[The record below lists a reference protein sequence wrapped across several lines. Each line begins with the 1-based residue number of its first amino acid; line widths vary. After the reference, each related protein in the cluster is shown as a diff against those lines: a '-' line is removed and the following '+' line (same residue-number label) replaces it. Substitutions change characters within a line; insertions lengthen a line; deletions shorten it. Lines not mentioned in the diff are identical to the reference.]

1 MEDQG
6 MLSVVSNITTLDGV
20 AGEGGCSDSNS
31 NRPRGS
37 NKRQREK
44 TSSSIFKGVFRLE
57 KEKGKWGAQIYVKKT
72 RFWLGTFKSESDA
85 AMAYDSATVYFR
97 RSEDSP
103 RNYPPQTS
111 LEPDFQNLFQK
122 EELLTMLREGIY
134 QTKFN
139 EFVNSRSLN
148 QPDHGLS
155 LSLSTTA
162 SANDAAVSYQQL
174 FQKELTPSDVGK
186 LNRLVINR
194 RFAEKYFPEVSKEEK
209 HPGVIEDIQLSF
221 FDRDMKRWTF
231 RFCYWRSSQSYV
243 FTRGWNRFVKDKK
256 LEAKDMVTFYKCQ
269 KEQKAYYMIDVAQN
283 GAESN
288 GDSVVTY
295 AATGSSVDFGQVT
308 VKESTGA
315 PQPDGEVKK
324 GVRLFGVNI
333 KMLSRVSDI
342 TTLHGALVEGCSHS
356 NSSNSPRGSNKRHRQ
371 DMSATPSARF
381 KGVVSQP
388 NGRWGAQ
395 IYVKKERIWIGTFK
409 SESEAA
415 MAYDSATVHL
425 RSEDSPRNYPVTPQT
440 SLEPDFQK
448 LFKGHEVLTMLRDG
462 LYQTKFNEFVN
473 SRSLNQD
480 KQPDGLSLSLSTT
493 GSANDAA
500 VSYQQL
506 FQKELTPSDVGKLN
520 RLVIPKRFAEKYFPE
535 VSKEEKHPGV
545 IDDIQLSFFDR
556 EMKSWKFR
564 YCYWRSSQSYVFTR
578 GWNRFVKDRKL
589 EAKDM
594 VTFYKCR
601 KEQKEYYMIEVALN
615 GAESNGGF
623 VGTYADGNREDLQ
636 LGFGQIS
643 INESGPSDST
653 LMQNKEDMEVAPP
666 QREED
671 EEKKAVRLFGV
682 NIS

>member
-1 MEDQG
+1 
-6 MLSVVSNITTLDGV
+6 MLSMVSNITTVNGV
-20 AGEGGCSDSNS
+20 CSDSNS
-31 NRPRGS
+31 SSNSPRGS
-37 NKRQREK
+37 NKRRREE
-44 TSSSIFKGVFRLE
+44 TSSSRFKGVYRQ
-57 KEKGKWGAQIYVKKT
+57 KKGKWGAQIYVKKD
-72 RFWLGTFKSESDA
+72 RYWLGTFKSESDA
-85 AMAYDSATVYFR
+85 AMAYDSATVHF

-111 LEPDFQNLFQK
+111 LEPGFQNLFQR
-122 EELLTMLREGIY
+122 EELLTMLRDGIY

-148 QPDHGLS
+148 QPDDLS

-186 LNRLVINR
+186 LNRLVIPR

-209 HPGVIEDIQLSF
+209 HPGVIDDIQLSF
-221 FDRDMKRWTF
+221 FDREMKRWTF
-231 RFCYWRSSQSYV
+231 RYCYWRSSQSYV
-243 FTRGWNRFVKDKK
+243 FTRGWSRFVKDKK
-256 LEAKDMVTFYKCQ
+256 LEAKDVVTFYKCQ
-269 KEQKAYYMIDVAQN
+269 KEQKAYYMIDVEPN
-283 GAESN
+283 GSESN
-288 GDSVVTY
+288 GGFVGTY
-295 AATGSSVDFGQVT
+295 AAGSSVDFGQVT
-308 VKESTGA
+308 VKESAGA
-315 PQPDGEVKK
+315 PQPEGEEVKK
-324 GVRLFGVNI
+324 AVRLFGVNI
-333 KMLSRVSDI
+333 K
-342 TTLHGALVEGCSHS
+342 EGCLDS
-356 NSSNSPRGSNKRHRQ
+356 NSSNISSHSPRGSNKRHRQ
-371 DMSATPSARF
+371 DISATPSARF

-425 RSEDSPRNYPVTPQT
+425 RSQDSPRNYPLTPQT

-448 LFKGHEVLTMLRDG
+448 LFSREEILSMLRDG
-462 LYQTKFNEFVN
+462 LYQTKFNEFLN

-480 KQPDGLSLSLSTT
+480 QQPDGLSLSLST
-493 GSANDAA
+493 NDTA
-500 VSYQQL
+500 VTYQQL

-556 EMKSWKFR
+556 EIKCWKFR
-564 YCYWRSSQSYVFTR
+564 YCYWRSSQ
-578 GWNRFVKDRKL
+578 NMKL
-589 EAKDM
+589 KEKDM

-601 KEQKEYYMIEVALN
+601 KEQKAYYMIDVAPN
-615 GAESNGGF
+615 GAESNGGS
-623 VGTYADGNREDLQ
+623 VGTYAAAGNRVDLQ
-636 LGFGQIS
+636 LGISQIS
-643 INESGPSDST
+643 INESGSSDGTSST
-653 LMQNKEDMEVAPP
+653 LMQEDMEVAPP
-666 QREED
+666 QREEE

>member
-1 MEDQG
+1 ME
-6 MLSVVSNITTLDGV
+6 
-20 AGEGGCSDSNS
+20 
-31 NRPRGS
+31 
-37 NKRQREK
+37 
-44 TSSSIFKGVFRLE
+44 
-57 KEKGKWGAQIYVKKT
+57 
-72 RFWLGTFKSESDA
+72 
-85 AMAYDSATVYFR
+85 
-97 RSEDSP
+97 
-103 RNYPPQTS
+103 
-111 LEPDFQNLFQK
+111 
-122 EELLTMLREGIY
+122 EE
-134 QTKFN
+134 
-139 EFVNSRSLN
+139 
-148 QPDHGLS
+148 
-155 LSLSTTA
+155 
-162 SANDAAVSYQQL
+162 
-174 FQKELTPSDVGK
+174 
-186 LNRLVINR
+186 
-194 RFAEKYFPEVSKEEK
+194 
-209 HPGVIEDIQLSF
+209 
-221 FDRDMKRWTF
+221 
-231 RFCYWRSSQSYV
+231 
-243 FTRGWNRFVKDKK
+243 
-256 LEAKDMVTFYKCQ
+256 
-269 KEQKAYYMIDVAQN
+269 
-283 GAESN
+283 
-288 GDSVVTY
+288 
-295 AATGSSVDFGQVT
+295 
-308 VKESTGA
+308 
-315 PQPDGEVKK
+315 
-324 GVRLFGVNI
+324 
-333 KMLSRVSDI
+333 MLSRVSDI
-342 TTLHGALVEGCSHS
+342 TTLHGVEEGCLDS
-356 NSSNSPRGSNKRHRQ
+356 NSSHSPRGSSNKRHRQ

-448 LFKGHEVLTMLRDG
+448 LFKGHEILSMLRDG

-473 SRSLNQD
+473 SRSLNQ
-480 KQPDGLSLSLSTT
+480 PDHGLSLSLSTM

-535 VSKEEKHPGV
+535 VSKEEKHPGG

-601 KEQKEYYMIEVALN
+601 KEQKEYYMIDVALN
-615 GAESNGGF
+615 GAESNGGS
-623 VGTYADGNREDLQ
+623 YAAGNREDLQ

-643 INESGPSDST
+643 INESGPSDKTSST
-653 LMQNKEDMEVAPP
+653 LMQNQEDMEVAPP